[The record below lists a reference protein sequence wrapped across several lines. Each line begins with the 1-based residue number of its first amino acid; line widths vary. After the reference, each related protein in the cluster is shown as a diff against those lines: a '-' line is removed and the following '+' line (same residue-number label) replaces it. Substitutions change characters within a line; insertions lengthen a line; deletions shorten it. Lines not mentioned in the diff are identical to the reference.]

1 MPRGVKNLPSSLSV
15 VTFKIVVGTPT
26 LSSDFQSINI
36 PYVGTANPARSSV
49 SLSTYEYSLDGG
61 TTWDTMTASS
71 ATSVSGLSFG
81 TSGTSLNFEWEARAD
96 IGGSIYNTAI
106 MFRFIAT
113 EGGVSTLP
121 ATKSVSFTRQTVDQA
136 AENESPFPE
145 SYKGTPGY
153 RLMSQAPRAN
163 TR

>member
-1 MPRGVKNLPSSLSV
+1 MTIGVKNLTTSLSAV
-15 VTFKIVVGTPT
+15 AFKIAIGTPT

-36 PYVGTANPARSSV
+36 PYTGTADPARSGV
-49 SLSTYEYSLDGG
+49 SLSSYEYSLDGG

-71 ATSVSGLSFG
+71 TTDVAGLTFG
-81 TSGTSLNFEWEARAD
+81 TGGTSLNFEWEARAD

-106 MFRFIAT
+106 MIRLIGT
-113 EGGVSTLP
+113 QGGISTLA
-121 ATKSVSFTRQTVDQA
+121 ATKSVIFSRSTVDQA
-136 AENESPFPE
+136 ADDESPFPA

-153 RLMSQAPRAN
+153 LLMNQAPRAN

>member
-1 MPRGVKNLPSSLSV
+1 MTIGVKNLPSSLSV

-36 PYVGTANPARSSV
+36 PYTGTANPARSGV
-49 SLSTYEYSLDGG
+49 SLSSYEYSLDGG

-71 ATSVSGLSFG
+71 TTDTSGLTFG
-81 TSGTSLNFEWEARAD
+81 TGGTSLNFEWEARAD

-106 MFRFIAT
+106 MIRFIAT
-113 EGGVSTLP
+113 QGGVSTLA
-121 ATKSVSFTRQTVDQA
+121 ATKSVIFNRTTVNQA
-136 AENESPFPE
+136 TEDESPFPS

-153 RLMSQAPRAN
+153 LLMNQAPRAN